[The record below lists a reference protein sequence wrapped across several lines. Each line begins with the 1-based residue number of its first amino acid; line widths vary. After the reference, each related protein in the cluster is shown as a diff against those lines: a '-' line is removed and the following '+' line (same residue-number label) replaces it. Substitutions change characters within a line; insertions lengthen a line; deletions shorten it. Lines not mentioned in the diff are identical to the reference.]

1 MLPACGPFLDHN
13 LLKLFTLR
21 LSWWLL
27 PLMLQPVWQEFKSI
41 WTIWLCASRNQGS
54 GAAGDAGTSFRT
66 RRQSPTQGAGQAGCQ
81 DAHSILRP
89 SQQSWAWGRDPPGS
103 LEMQPAE
110 PGQESSLFQLM
121 HQDPSTYDPSVISHF
136 GWRCPRQGDK
146 ALPLLAAGLFRAV
159 LGFWVHTPPPM
170 PAQCQLQSRLPA
182 APQITES
189 LIPAGPP

>member
-1 MLPACGPFLDHN
+1 MDHN

-81 DAHSILRP
+81 DAHSILGP

-121 HQDPSTYDPSVISHF
+121 HQDPSTYDPGTRLYLCWQLACSEPFWAF
-136 GWRCPRQGDK
+136 GS
-146 ALPLLAAGLFRAV
+146 
-159 LGFWVHTPPPM
+159 TPPHPC
-170 PAQCQLQSRLPA
+170 PPSASSKAACPQLLR
-182 APQITES
+182 S
-189 LIPAGPP
+189 LSL